1 MTNVL
6 HIIGITL
13 WALAVGVF
21 GLFAE
26 LCIIDLIDDLYGKSK
41 KYKSVAY
48 RGEEK
53 LYGNKGIERKNGKW
67 M

>member
-1 MTNVL
+1 LVDKERVGLTNVL

-13 WALAVGVF
+13 WALALGVL

-41 KYKSVAY
+41 KYKEKTY
-48 RGEEK
+48 REK
-53 LYGNKGIERKNGKW
+53 KI
-67 M
+67 